1 MRKPIGLIA
10 CVAVIAGSLWILG
23 GGRPSQTAVAQVED
37 TGSYEAAARR
47 FLQNAKSAAA
57 QGDLKGAK
65 QMAET
70 AASFRVT
77 WGQGEQ
83 TPEQFLKTLVT
94 ASGSGQFPDDEVWT
108 QPPADAAI
116 SPFANQTQAE
126 SKTTQSRSVKGQ
138 ATALLRKARV
148 AMARGAYEEARARA
162 LQARQLGVTY
172 GLWDDRPEHVLAE
185 IERLTGQSTVVGSA
199 PPKRDNP
206 AHPDQTRDTAV
217 ALVQSARLDL
227 RAGRIESARQKAAE
241 AQKYNATFGPQE
253 DSPELIL
260 KDASRMEASSVKATP
275 ATTSPERT
283 TALALVE
290 KARKALKE
298 GRLSI
303 AREQALAASRMNVEY
318 QLWDDRP
325 ELVMADI
332 QTALGQSATAATPAP
347 PVETEISAADFAP
360 DQSEAGS
367 VAVPLISANDFDVID
382 TAGETAVQAFERGV
396 VLLRQNDRAE
406 AHEAFMKAQRSG
418 EKLDDFRQEE
428 LTKHLASFDNI
439 RKDSQISLVSA
450 QETTP
455 VSSSDFG
462 DEMLFDDPE
471 PAQEQNAELPELDTP
486 VPAPAEVAE
495 AAADDSRVFDK
506 VTQKDAVRYDRLRT
520 EVLNSVFRAEK
531 LRDSNPDGAIALLDR
546 SVGNVEASQLGDE
559 AKQTLL
565 GYLKRSQ
572 EAVKAY
578 AQERAPL
585 IALEQRNAEVKEA
598 LKADMKTKVRIEQ
611 EFANMVEKYNDLM
624 EERRYAEAVIVAK
637 QARELDPDT
646 PASIVMLEKA
656 KFARQ
661 ITINKDIRERRADG
675 ALAALTDVEE
685 SLMPTD
691 EEISYPKNWG
701 ELTKSRK
708 RFGGADSRKRSDK
721 EREIEKALDNPIS
734 LSFMERPFTEVV
746 NYIAQAAAVDVVV
759 DRRALEE
766 EDVLTDEP
774 VSIDVDGIRLR
785 SALNLLL
792 EPYGLTYSIKDDV
805 LKITSKLRQEVDYEV
820 RTYQVADLVVSMD
833 RNNKVAN
840 PFSAIERMNDLMLS
854 GGNLSSGVGSGGGLF
869 QVNDGAGRMSG
880 GGMPGTTNDGSSVD
894 FESLV
899 DLITSTIEPKSWIEG
914 GGDGTAKSNEN
925 TLSLVIRQN
934 PQIHEQIAELL
945 DQLRRLQDLQVTV
958 EVRFISV
965 TDRFFER
972 IGIDFDFAVQDTV
985 GDVPGLPAFGSRQ
998 LQFPGAGGA
1007 GGGGGG
1013 QQGGDLRGAAG
1024 GQGGAGGAGG
1034 QQGAQNNILFDPV
1047 FRVRPSRDDFS
1058 RTVVGLQGPDT
1069 FTEDFDIQF
1078 KQGSFQIGVPDFGNF
1093 NPDAGIQV
1101 GMAILSDLE
1110 AFFFLQAAQA
1120 DERANL
1126 LFAPKVTLFNGS
1138 SATIQDTL
1146 NRPFVIALVPNVGTG
1161 AVGFTPI
1168 VQTIPEGIFLNVTA
1182 VISAD
1187 RRYVRLQLSP
1197 NFTNIVD
1204 VFTFSFASGGAG
1216 VGGIGGA
1223 GGGGIGGG
1231 GIGGGGIGGGAGG
1244 GIAGIGGIGGF
1255 GGAGGGAGGGVGG
1268 GVGGGAGGQQGQAG
1282 GGGGGTLTV
1291 QQPVVEIISVGTTV
1305 SVPDGGTVLL
1315 GGIKRLREGRNMAG
1329 VPILNKI
1336 PYISRLFKNSGVG
1349 RDTESVML
1357 MVTPR
1362 IIIQEEEEELVL
1374 GTLVN

>member
-1 MRKPIGLIA
+1 
-10 CVAVIAGSLWILG
+10 
-23 GGRPSQTAVAQVED
+23 VAQVED
-37 TGSYEAAARR
+37 TSSYESVARR
-47 FLQNAKSAAA
+47 LLQTAKSHAA
-57 QGDLKGAK
+57 QGNLREAK
-65 QMAET
+65 QVAAT
-70 AASFRVT
+70 AASFNVA
-77 WGQGEQ
+77 WGEGEQ
-83 TPEQFLKTLVT
+83 TPEQFLQSLGNGTT
-94 ASGSGQFPDDEVWT
+94 ASGSGQFPNDEVWT
-108 QPPADAAI
+108 KPPEDAVI

-126 SKTTQSRSVKGQ
+126 SNSVQSRSLAGQ

-199 PPKRDNP
+199 PPKRENT

-227 RAGRIESARQKAAE
+227 RAGRIQSARQKATE
-241 AQKYNATFGPQE
+241 ARKYNVTFGPQE

-260 KDASRMEASSVKATP
+260 KDAVRLEASSVQATP
-275 ATTSPERT
+275 PAASPQRT
-283 TALALVE
+283 TALAMVA
-290 KARKALKE
+290 KARQALKE

-332 QTALGQSATAATPAP
+332 QTALGQNTPVTATAPSVAIEVTD
-347 PVETEISAADFAP
+347 VDFAP
-360 DQSEAGS
+360 DQSEAGA
-367 VAVPLISANDFDVID
+367 VAVPLISAGDFDVID
-382 TAGETAVQAFERGV
+382 TDGETAVQSFERGV
-396 VLLRQNDRAE
+396 VLMRQNDRAG
-406 AHEAFMKAQRSG
+406 AHEAFLKAHRSG

-428 LTKHLASFDNI
+428 LDKHLASFGEVH
-439 RKDSQISLVSA
+439 KDSQIQLVSG
-450 QETTP
+450 QDGTP
-455 VSSSDFG
+455 ATAVSGGDFA
-462 DEMLFDDPE
+462 DAMLFEDAE
-471 PAQEQNAELPELDTP
+471 PAQD
-486 VPAPAEVAE
+486 E
-495 AAADDSRVFDK
+495 AADMPDLDMPEPTPAVVVDTGADDPRVFDK

-531 LRDSNPDGAIALLDR
+531 LRDSNPDGAIAQLDR

-578 AQERAPL
+578 AQERAPI

-611 EFANMVEKYNDLM
+611 EFANLVEKYNELM
-624 EERRYAEAVIVAK
+624 DQRRYAEAEIVGK
-637 QARELDPDT
+637 QARELNPDL
-646 PASIVMLEKA
+646 PASIVMVEKA

-661 ITINKDIRERRADG
+661 ITINKDIRERRAEG
-675 ALAALTDVEE
+675 ALAALTGVEE

-708 RFGGADSRKRSDK
+708 RFGGTDGRKRSVK

-746 NYIAQAAAVDVVV
+746 NYIATAAAVDVVV

-805 LKITSKLRQEVDYEV
+805 LKITSKLRQEVDYIPV
-820 RTYQVADLVVSMD
+820 TYPVADLVVSMN
-833 RNNKVAN
+833 RNNPAGK
-840 PFSAIERMNDLMLS
+840 PFSTLDRMNELMLS
-854 GGNLSSGVGSGGGLF
+854 GGNLPNQVSAGGGLF
-869 QVNDGAGRMSG
+869 QVNDGSGRMPG
-880 GGMPGTTNDGSSVD
+880 GPANSMSDDGSSID

-914 GGDGTAKSNEN
+914 GGEGTVKSNDN

-934 PQIHEQIAELL
+934 PQIHEQIKELL

-998 LQFPGAGGA
+998 LTFPGDGGGAGGA
-1007 GGGGGG
+1007 GGA
-1013 QQGGDLRGAAG
+1013 GGDLRGAAG
-1024 GQGGAGGAGG
+1024 AGGGAAGA
-1034 QQGAQNNILFDPV
+1034 ATNNILFDPV

-1078 KQGSFQIGVPDFGNF
+1078 EQGSFQIGVPDFGNF

-1146 NRPFVIALVPNVGTG
+1146 QRPFVIALVPNVGTG

-1168 VQTIPEGIFLNVTA
+1168 VQTIPEGIFLQVTA

-1197 NFTNIVD
+1197 QFSNIVD

-1231 GIGGGGIGGGAGG
+1231 GIGGGGIGGGGIGG
-1244 GIAGIGGIGGF
+1244 GIAGLGGIGGF
-1255 GGAGGGAGGGVGG
+1255 GGVGGAGGGGG
-1268 GVGGGAGGQQGQAG
+1268 GGLGGGGGIGGQAG
-1282 GGGGGTLTV
+1282 GAAGGAAGGGGTLTV

-1349 RDTESVML
+1349 RDTESVMM